1 MNTETIMHA
10 DTRVSFT
17 IELPPALAEQ
27 LTAQAKAA
35 DTTPEK
41 LVLKA
46 VARYLKTPNLHILLA
61 RTLQKSEEVQDIVR
75 DIVRDELRK
84 TAHKKEPQTADQPAP
99 NDAAVRELQKKLN
112 MLIEERKVAR
122 RRLIDTEHSVHLTA
136 KKIEEYD
143 TECKTLENEQKS
155 ILDELTKYP
164 DDRGLI
170 SRLDE
175 IAANL
180 FSAKY
185 NRGLMAAQHQDA
197 IRCCEDLKNTVQF
210 IDTECITLET
220 KLRNQEV
227 GIQ

>member
-1 MNTETIMHA
+1 MNTETTMHA

-17 IELPPALAEQ
+17 IELPPALAAQ

-41 LVLKA
+41 LARRA
-46 VARYLKTPNLHILLA
+46 VSRFIRIENRLNT
-61 RTLQKSEEVQDIVR
+61 RTIPENEDMRTAIR
-75 DIVRDELRK
+75 EIIREELRK
-84 TAHKKEPQTADQPAP
+84 TAQPKPQTADKPAP
-99 NDAAVRELQKKLN
+99 NDAAAEELQKKLN

-143 TECKTLENEQKS
+143 TEYKTLEKEQKS
-155 ILDELTKYP
+155 ILDELTKFP